1 MDNQTQ
7 KERRKVH
14 ELLKIEAEIQKK
26 WEDAK
31 VYESDASN
39 EKMEKFMTTFPFPY
53 MNGRLHLGHT
63 FTLSKAEFTLGYQRL
78 LGKKTLFPFGFHCT
92 GMPIKACA
100 DKLAR
105 EMETYGYPPKFP
117 NEEEITPEVEENDAI
132 AEITKDKSKGK
143 KSKAVA
149 KAGTAKFQWQIMQ
162 SLGLSDEEIKEFANP
177 IHWLYYF
184 PPKAI
189 HDLKKL
195 GMKIDWRRSFITTD
209 INPYFDSF
217 VSWQFRKLK
226 ESKKIEFGK
235 RYTIFSPKDGQPCM
249 DHDRA
254 TGEGVGPQEY
264 TLIKLEIIEKTKY
277 LLEKLIGNDKKIYL
291 VAATLRPETMYGQ
304 TNCYLHPDVAYSV
317 FYVNNDES
325 EMFVATKRS
334 ARNMCYQG
342 ITKEHGVI
350 NFVEGLETIYGKDL
364 LGCGLK
370 APLTKYGKVYALP
383 MLTIKDD
390 KGTGVVT
397 SVPSD
402 SPDDLAALND
412 LKKKPALREKYGIT
426 DDMVFPFEPIPVIQ
440 IPSIGDMAAVTMVE
454 KLKIESQ
461 NEKDKLEE
469 AKKEVYLKGF
479 YDGIMLVGKYKGMK
493 TADAK
498 KLVREDLIVSGDA
511 LNYNEPEKKIM
522 SRSGDECIVAL
533 CDQWYLNYG
542 DEEWKSMAKKC
553 LAQLETY
560 SDDVR
565 KNFERTID
573 WLHEYACSRSYGLGT
588 KLPWDPVYLIESL
601 SDSTIYNAFYTVAHM
616 LQGSLDGKKLGSL
629 EISADKM
636 TDDVWN
642 YIFCSKPYNSETM
655 PIEETKL
662 ILMRKEFEFWY
673 PTDMRVSGKD
683 LIQNHLTYYLF
694 NHVAIWPDRQDKWP
708 KGIRGNGHLLLNNE
722 KMSKNTG
729 NFLTLYE
736 SIEKFSA
743 DGTRFSLADAGDGVE
758 DANFVFA
765 MADAA
770 ILRLY
775 NFVEFVREIVALRN
789 EGKLRKDV
797 GNYSFADAVFDSE
810 MSFLINQTKD
820 AYDKTNFKEALKY
833 GFFEFQS
840 ARDRYRELCHGD
852 SCNMRCDLI
861 IKFIE
866 YQCIILSPIC
876 SHVTEKV
883 WEIIGKEGFVVNAKW
898 PDISPSDEN
907 IIAQARFLD
916 SVMRDF
922 RLRLKNQLYPK
933 KKPAKPILPPTSATV
948 YIAKTY
954 PSWQG
959 ETLRILN
966 ELYLSNGNQF
976 PDNKI
981 ISQTLGRC
989 ENLKKFAKKLMP
1001 FVQLVKFNVEE
1012 KGISAMS
1019 VVCEFDQKQILET
1032 NLSYIL
1038 SSLQLKE
1045 IVFKDSTSEGV
1056 DKTIAE
1062 TCCPGS
1068 PVIIY
1073 EFPSE

>member
-1 MDNQTQ
+1 MDNENI
-7 KERRKVH
+7 KERRKVQ
-14 ELLKIEAEIQKK
+14 ELLKIESEIQKK

-31 VYESDASN
+31 VFECDASD
-39 EKMEKFMTTFPFPY
+39 EKVEKFMTTFPYPY

-63 FTLSKAEFTLGYQRL
+63 FTISKSEFTLGYQRL

-100 DKLAR
+100 DKLTR
-105 EMETYGYPPKFP
+105 EMEVYGYPPKFP
-117 NEEEITPEVEENDAI
+117 SEEEVVSEVVETDAI

-177 IHWLYYF
+177 LHWLYYF

-189 HDLKKL
+189 YDLKKL

-209 INPYFDSF
+209 VNPFYDSF

-226 ESKKIEFGK
+226 EAKKIDFGK

-249 DHDRA
+249 DHDRSS
-254 TGEGVGPQEY
+254 GEGVGPQEY

-277 LLEKLIGNDKKIYL
+277 LAEKLQGNNKKIYL

-304 TNCYLHPDVAYSV
+304 TNCYLHPDIAYSV
-317 FYVNNDES
+317 FYVNQDGS
-325 EMFVATKRS
+325 EMFVATKRA
-334 ARNMCYQG
+334 ARNMCYQDM
-342 ITKEHGVI
+342 TEKHGHI
-350 NFVEGLETIYGKDL
+350 HFVEGLETIYGKDL

-370 APLTKYGKVYALP
+370 APLSNYKKVYALP

-412 LKKKPALREKYGIT
+412 LKKKAALREKYGIT
-426 DDMVFPFEPIPVIQ
+426 DEMVLPFEPIPIID
-440 IPSIGDMAAVTMVE
+440 IPSIGDMAAVIMVE
-454 KLKIESQ
+454 KLKIQSQ
-461 NEKDKLEE
+461 NEKEKLEE

-479 YDGIMLVGKYKGMK
+479 YDGIMLVGKHKGMK
-493 TADAK
+493 TADVK
-498 KLVREDLIVSGDA
+498 KIIQEELIASKEA
-511 LNYNEPEKKIM
+511 LKYNEPEKKII
-522 SRSGDECIVAL
+522 SRSGDECVVAL

-542 DEEWKSMAKKC
+542 DPEWKNMAKKC
-553 LAQLETY
+553 LNQLETY

-601 SDSTIYNAFYTVAHM
+601 SDSTIYNAYYTICHM
-616 LQGSLDGKKLGSL
+616 LQGNLDGKELGSL
-629 EISADKM
+629 KISPEKM
-636 TDDVWN
+636 TDDVWD
-642 YIFCSKPYNSETM
+642 YIFCSKPYNPDTM
-655 PIEETKL
+655 PIEEAKL
-662 ILMRKEFEFWY
+662 ISMKKEFEFWY

-683 LIQNHLTYYLF
+683 LVQNHLTFYLF
-694 NHVAIWPDRQDKWP
+694 NHVAIWPERQDKWP
-708 KGIRGNGHLLLNNE
+708 KGIRANGHLLLNNE

-736 SIEKFSA
+736 AIEKFSA
-743 DGTRFSLADAGDGVE
+743 DGTRFSLADAGDGIE

-775 NFVEFVREIVALRN
+775 NFIDFAKEIVSLRDS
-789 EGKLRKDV
+789 GKLRENV
-797 GNYSFADAVFDSE
+797 GCNSFPDTVFDSE
-810 MSFLINQTKD
+810 MSLLINQTKE
-820 AYDKTNFKEALKY
+820 AYDKTNFKEALKS

-840 ARDRYRELCHGD
+840 ARDRYRELCQGD
-852 SCNMRCDLI
+852 CNMRSDLI
-861 IKFIE
+861 MKFIRN
-866 YQCIILSPIC
+866 QCIILSPIC
-876 SHVTEKV
+876 THVAEKV
-883 WEIIGKEGFVVNAKW
+883 WEIIGMEGFIVNATW
-898 PDISPSDEN
+898 PVVSQSDEK
-907 IIAQARFLD
+907 IIAQAKFFD
-916 SVMRDF
+916 SVMREF
-922 RLRLKNQLYPK
+922 RLRLKNQLNPK
-933 KKPAKPILPPTSATV
+933 KKPAKPILPPTSAIV
-948 YIAKTY
+948 YIAERY

-959 ETLRILN
+959 KTLNILN
-966 ELYLSNGNQF
+966 ELYISNGNQF

-981 ISQTLGRC
+981 ISQTLGKC
-989 ENLKKFAKKLMP
+989 EELKKFTKKLMP
-1001 FVQLVKFNVEE
+1001 FVQLVKSNVEE

-1019 VVCEFDQKQILET
+1019 VLCEFDQKQILET

-1038 SSLQLKE
+1038 SSLQLNE
-1045 IVFKDSTSEGV
+1045 IIFEDSSSENV

-1062 TCCPGS
+1062 SCCPGS
-1068 PVIIY
+1068 PVIQY
-1073 EFPSE
+1073 NFPSV